1 MIGNTITIKKTPNL
15 LLIEEMFG
23 KIKAKIDIDGSLKT
37 IKKCLQKEYDVEIKD
52 IIITDQGMEDFYGMR
67 TYYDRATVT
76 EIVRVVKSVAE
87 DYPVDEE
94 SRTIDE
100 RAILKRNRHLITERD
115 KRTQTKIALTIEI
128 DPILLWSKTINLTP
142 AELTSVLLHEVGHY
156 GIHSYEFICKVRTA
170 LLISLSRFGLRG
182 LALIKAL
189 TFNIWAGLGIL
200 LVSELMV
207 GSRCTG
213 IKYTEETLA
222 DRFVIERGYGNEL
235 QSVLGKLI
243 EARYMERYDVAQFRK
258 NEDKDLIDKS
268 NVVFNMSLN
277 TISQLDG
284 RKDEVRRMLSLGV
297 EKSKGS
303 PTFTMYMKEFMNTIF
318 SDDHPSRLIN
328 MMSKQNKLRESLE
341 IQADV
346 LAEGLIDK
354 LFGRKKSIGA
364 RDLDSLR
371 IEVEMVNDYYDKIDV
386 VDKIHA
392 HIGATVKYIEY
403 LNSEMENPYTN
414 KYEKD
419 KVKKELYQAESI
431 RKDLL
436 ELLDKAMSKQ
446 IVEKQYGVFVKVPK
460 GYEG

>member
-1 MIGNTITIKKTPNL
+1 MIGNNITIKKTPNL

-23 KIKAKIDIDGSLKT
+23 KIKAKIDIDSSLKT
-37 IKKCLQKEYDVEIKD
+37 IKKCLEKEYDVEIKD
-52 IIITDQGMEDFYGMR
+52 IIITDKGTSDFYGMR
-67 TYYDRATVT
+67 TFYDKYTVT
-76 EIVRVVKSVAE
+76 QIVKAVKTVAESYPDDKEYTVMDERVVLQKNRIHIFEKVKSHE
-87 DYPVDEE
+87 
-94 SRTIDE
+94 
-100 RAILKRNRHLITERD
+100 
-115 KRTQTKIALTIEI
+115 QKIALIIEI

-142 AELTSVLLHEVGHY
+142 AELTAVLLHEVGHY

-170 LLISLSRFGLRG
+170 LIISLSRLGLRG
-182 LALIKAL
+182 LALVKAL
-189 TFNIWAGLGIL
+189 TYNIWAGLGIL

-213 IKYTEETLA
+213 IKYAEETLA

-303 PTFTMYMKEFMNTIF
+303 PTLSMYMKEFVDGLF
-318 SDDHPSRLIN
+318 DDIHPSKLMN
-328 MMSKQNKLRESLE
+328 MLSRNKAIRESLE

-419 KVKKELYQAESI
+419 KVKKELYQAQSI
-431 RKDLL
+431 HKDLL

>member
-1 MIGNTITIKKTPNL
+1 MIGNNITIKKTPNL

-23 KIKAKIDIDGSLKT
+23 KIKAEIDIDSSLKT
-37 IKKCLQKEYDVEIKD
+37 IKKCLEKEYDVEIKD
-52 IIITDQGMEDFYGMR
+52 IIITDKGTSDFYGMR
-67 TYYDRATVT
+67 TFYDKYTVT
-76 EIVRVVKSVAE
+76 QIVKAVKTVAESYPDDKEYTVMDERVVLQKNRIHIFEKVKSHE
-87 DYPVDEE
+87 
-94 SRTIDE
+94 
-100 RAILKRNRHLITERD
+100 
-115 KRTQTKIALTIEI
+115 QKIALIIEI

-142 AELTSVLLHEVGHY
+142 AELTAVLLHEVGHY

-170 LLISLSRFGLRG
+170 LIISLSRLGLRG
-182 LALIKAL
+182 LALVKAL
-189 TFNIWAGLGIL
+189 TYNIWAGLGIL

-213 IKYTEETLA
+213 IKYAEETLA

-303 PTFTMYMKEFMNTIF
+303 PTLSMYMKEFVDGLF
-318 SDDHPSRLIN
+318 DDIHPSKLMN
-328 MMSKQNKLRESLE
+328 MLSRNKAIRESLE

-419 KVKKELYQAESI
+419 KVKKELYQAQSI
-431 RKDLL
+431 HKDLL

>member
-1 MIGNTITIKKTPNL
+1 MIGNIVTIKKSPNL
-15 LLIEEMFG
+15 ILIEEMFG
-23 KIKAKIDIDGSLKT
+23 KIKAKIDIDSSLTT
-37 IKKCLQKEYDVEIKD
+37 IKKCLEKEYDIDILD
-52 IIITDQGMEDFYGMR
+52 IIITDQGKEDFYGMR
-67 TYYDRATVT
+67 TYYDRATIT
-76 EIVRVVKSVAE
+76 GIVSVVKRVAE
-87 DYPVDEE
+87 NYPVDEE

-100 RAILKRNRHLITERD
+100 RAIMKRNKQIILGKDR
-115 KRTQTKIALTIEI
+115 RTNTKISLIIEI

-156 GIHSYEFICKVRTA
+156 GIHSYEFMCKVRTA

-182 LALIKAL
+182 LALVKAL
-189 TFNIWAGLGIL
+189 SFSIWTGLGIL
-200 LVSELMV
+200 LVSELML

-243 EARYMERYDVAQFRK
+243 DARYMERYDIAQFRK

-268 NVVFNMSLN
+268 IVVFNMSLN
-277 TISQLDG
+277 TISQLEG

-303 PTFTMYMKEFMNTIF
+303 PTFNMYMKEFVNTLF
-318 SDDHPSRLIN
+318 NDEHPSKLIN
-328 MMSKQNKLRESLE
+328 MLHKQNKLKESLE
-341 IQADV
+341 IQANN
-346 LAEGLIDK
+346 LSEGIIDK
-354 LFGRKKSIGA
+354 LFGKKKSIGA
-364 RDLDSLR
+364 RELDSLR
-371 IEVEMVNDYYDKIDV
+371 IEVEMINDYYDKIDV

-392 HIGATVKYIEY
+392 HIGATMKYIEY
-403 LNSEMENPYTN
+403 LNNEMENPYTN
-414 KYEKD
+414 KYDKD
-419 KVKKELYQAESI
+419 KIQKEILQAENI

-436 ELLDKAMSKQ
+436 SLLDNAMKKT

>member
-1 MIGNTITIKKTPNL
+1 MIGNNITIKKTPNL

-23 KIKAKIDIDGSLKT
+23 KIKAKIDIDSSLKT
-37 IKKCLQKEYDVEIKD
+37 IKKCLEKEYDVEIKD
-52 IIITDQGMEDFYGMR
+52 IIITDKGTSDFYGMR
-67 TYYDRATVT
+67 TFYDKYTVT
-76 EIVRVVKSVAE
+76 QIVKAVKTVAESYPDDKEYTVMDERVVLQKNRIHIFEKVKSHE
-87 DYPVDEE
+87 
-94 SRTIDE
+94 
-100 RAILKRNRHLITERD
+100 
-115 KRTQTKIALTIEI
+115 QKIALIIEI

-142 AELTSVLLHEVGHY
+142 AELTAVLLHEVGHY

-170 LLISLSRFGLRG
+170 LIISLSRLGLRG
-182 LALIKAL
+182 LALVKAL
-189 TFNIWAGLGIL
+189 TYNIWAGLGIL
-200 LVSELMV
+200 IVSELMV

-213 IKYTEETLA
+213 IKYAEETLA

-303 PTFTMYMKEFMNTIF
+303 PTLSMYMKEFVDGLF
-318 SDDHPSRLIN
+318 DDMHPSKLMN
-328 MMSKQNKLRESLE
+328 MLSRNKAIKESLE
-341 IQADV
+341 VQANV

-354 LFGRKKSIGA
+354 LFGKKKSIGA

-392 HIGATVKYIEY
+392 HIGATVKYMEY
-403 LNSEMENPYTN
+403 LSSEMENPYSN

-419 KVKKELYQAESI
+419 KIKKELYQAQSI
-431 RKDLL
+431 HKDLL

>member
-1 MIGNTITIKKTPNL
+1 MIGNNITIKKTPNL

-23 KIKAKIDIDGSLKT
+23 KIKAKIDIDSSLKT
-37 IKKCLQKEYDVEIKD
+37 IKKCLEKEYDVEIKD
-52 IIITDQGMEDFYGMR
+52 IIITDKGTSDFYGMR
-67 TYYDRATVT
+67 TFYDKYTVT
-76 EIVRVVKSVAE
+76 QIVKAVKTVAESYPDDKEYTVMDERVVLQKNRIHIFEKVKSHE
-87 DYPVDEE
+87 
-94 SRTIDE
+94 
-100 RAILKRNRHLITERD
+100 
-115 KRTQTKIALTIEI
+115 QKIALIIEI

-142 AELTSVLLHEVGHY
+142 AELTAVLLHEVGHY

-170 LLISLSRFGLRG
+170 LIISLSRLGLRG
-182 LALIKAL
+182 LALVKAL
-189 TFNIWAGLGIL
+189 TYNIWAGLGIL

-213 IKYTEETLA
+213 IKYAEETLA

-277 TISQLDG
+277 IISQLDG

-303 PTFTMYMKEFMNTIF
+303 PTLSMYMKEFVDGLF
-318 SDDHPSRLIN
+318 DDIHPSKLMN
-328 MMSKQNKLRESLE
+328 MLSRNKAIRESLE

-419 KVKKELYQAESI
+419 KVKKELYQAQSI
-431 RKDLL
+431 HKDLL

>member
-1 MIGNTITIKKTPNL
+1 MIGNNITIKKTPNL

-23 KIKAKIDIDGSLKT
+23 KIKAKIDIDSSLKT
-37 IKKCLQKEYDVEIKD
+37 IKKCLEKEYDVEIKD
-52 IIITDQGMEDFYGMR
+52 IIITDKGTSDFYGMR
-67 TYYDRATVT
+67 TFYDKYTVT
-76 EIVRVVKSVAE
+76 QIVKAVKTVAESYPDDKEYTVMDERVVLQKNRIHIFEKVKSHE
-87 DYPVDEE
+87 
-94 SRTIDE
+94 
-100 RAILKRNRHLITERD
+100 
-115 KRTQTKIALTIEI
+115 QKIALIIEI

-142 AELTSVLLHEVGHY
+142 AELTAVLLHEVGHY

-170 LLISLSRFGLRG
+170 LIISLSRLGLRG
-182 LALIKAL
+182 LALVKAL
-189 TFNIWAGLGIL
+189 TYNIWAGLGIL
-200 LVSELMV
+200 IVSELMV

-213 IKYTEETLA
+213 IKYAEETLA

-268 NVVFNMSLN
+268 NVVFSMSLN

-303 PTFTMYMKEFMNTIF
+303 PTLSMYMKEFVDGLF
-318 SDDHPSRLIN
+318 DDMHPSKLMN
-328 MMSKQNKLRESLE
+328 MLSRNKAIKESLE
-341 IQADV
+341 VQANA

-392 HIGATVKYIEY
+392 HIGATIKYMEY

-419 KVKKELYQAESI
+419 KIKKELYQAQSI
-431 RKDLL
+431 HKDLL
-436 ELLDKAMSKQ
+436 ELLNKAMSKQ